1 MRNDISLR
9 TRLREWIDGERP
21 PKLEHALHEP
31 RVRTQREH
39 IVLDEEALTRQLLNF
54 LRRFHV
60 AATVLCAVLFA
71 VLVYTVLTLPP
82 YGAADNPTNNAVSA
96 EYLTRA
102 AAETG
107 EENAVSAMIFSYRGF
122 DTLGES
128 CVLFLALCC
137 VLMLLEQSGA
147 SRSLADRFTLRRE
160 ETAEARHSDLIFSHM
175 SALLAPCIAL
185 YGFYVLLGGES
196 TPGGGFSA
204 GAVLSAALI
213 LISEANGRQA
223 AQKLMPRRRF
233 LLLRTAGLLL
243 YWLLFALFILTRG
256 ELVPAGSIMLPID
269 LAVALV
275 VMSTMYGFYAL
286 FSHGEI

>member
-1 MRNDISLR
+1 MSNSIPPL
-9 TRLREWIDGERP
+9 TRLREWIDGDRP
-21 PKLEHALHEP
+21 PKLEHTLHEP
-31 RVRTQREH
+31 RVRAQRER
-39 IVLDEEALTRQLLNF
+39 IVLDEEALHRQLLNF

-60 AATVLCAVLFA
+60 AATALCAVLFA
-71 VLVYTVLTLPP
+71 VLVYTMLTLPP

-102 AAETG
+102 EAETG
-107 EENAVSAMIFSYRGF
+107 EANAVSAMIFAYRGF

-137 VLMLLEQSGA
+137 VLMLLEHDSGA
-147 SRSLADRFTLRRE
+147 HSLAERFALRRE
-160 ETAEARHSDLIFSHM
+160 EMAEARHSDLVFSRM
-175 SALLAPCIAL
+175 GALLSPCIAL

-213 LISEANGRQA
+213 LVSEASGRQA
-223 AQKLMPRRRF
+223 AQRLMPRRRF

-243 YWLLFALFILTRG
+243 YWALFALFILTRG

-269 LAVALV
+269 IAVALV

>member
-1 MRNDISLR
+1 MSDR
-9 TRLREWIDGERP
+9 TSFSARLREWIDGDRP

-31 RVRTQREH
+31 RVRERREH

-60 AATVLCAVLFA
+60 LATALCAVLFA
-71 VLVYTVLTLPP
+71 VLVYTLLTLPP
-82 YGAADNPTNNAVSA
+82 YGAADNPTNNAVSE

-102 AAETG
+102 FAETG
-107 EENAVSAMIFSYRGF
+107 EENAVSAMIFAYRGF

-128 CVLFLALCC
+128 CVLFLSLCC
-137 VLMLLEQSGA
+137 VMMLLEGSGS
-147 SRSLADRFTLRRE
+147 SRSLAERFARRRE
-160 ETAEARHSDLIFSHM
+160 ETAEARHGDLVVSRM
-175 SALLAPCIAL
+175 SGLLAPCIAL

-204 GAVLSAALI
+204 GAILSAALI
-213 LISEANGRQA
+213 LVSEANGRQA
-223 AQKLMPRRRF
+223 AQRLMPRRRF
-233 LLLRTAGLLL
+233 LFLRTAGLLL

-256 ELVPAGSIMLPID
+256 EAVPARSIMLPVDI
-269 LAVALV
+269 AVALV

-286 FSHGEI
+286 FSYGEI